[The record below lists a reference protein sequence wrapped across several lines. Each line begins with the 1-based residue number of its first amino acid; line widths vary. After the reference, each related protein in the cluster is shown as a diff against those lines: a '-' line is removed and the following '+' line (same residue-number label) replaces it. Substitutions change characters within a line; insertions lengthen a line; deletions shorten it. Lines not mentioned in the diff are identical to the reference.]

1 MGGPKSLNRTE
12 PNWEGSIRDG
22 PRIFLC
28 VGGALEKIGKILK
41 RLEKN
46 EQNLKKIDK
55 TLSGG
60 VPLNPSLGS
69 MCI

>member
-1 MGGPKSLNRTE
+1 MCG
-12 PNWEGSIRDG
+12 
-22 PRIFLC
+22 
-28 VGGALEKIGKILK
+28 GGALEKIGKILK
-41 RLEKN
+41 KLEKN

-60 VPLNPSLGS
+60 GLGPLAPPLNPSLGS